1 MNALT
6 NLSHAITRNYSII
19 LAFALY
25 ELASRLRLVS
35 PRLFPSLEAI
45 FIQFWRYTLN
55 GDLPYH
61 AAISLMRAF
70 IGFALAAIVGLAI
83 GWTMARSRRA
93 EALIEPIF
101 SFGYPMPKIALY
113 PIFIFVFGLG
123 TGSKVALIFLECVYP
138 IAIHVYAGVRATP
151 KALIWAAR
159 NMNASPW
166 QISTR
171 VLLPAAAPTIFTGLR
186 IALPVALIVTLVT
199 EIIGESRG
207 LGYFITFATS
217 SFEYARALAAFLMI
231 ALIGFVLDRLLIF
244 ARDRLVFWDKAAPP
258 VM

>member
-1 MNALT
+1 MNILASAAQIL
-6 NLSHAITRNYSII
+6 TRNYSII
-19 LAFALY
+19 LAFAAY
-25 ELASRLRLVS
+25 ELANRLRLVS

-45 FIQFWRYTLN
+45 LTQFWRFTLN

-70 IGFALAAIVGLAI
+70 SGFALAAIVGLAI
-83 GWTMARSRRA
+83 GWAMARSKRF
-93 EALIEPIF
+93 ETLIEPIF
-101 SFGYPMPKIALY
+101 SFGYPVPKIALY
-113 PIFIFVFGLG
+113 PIFIFIFGLG
-123 TGSKVALIFLECVYP
+123 TGSKIALIFLECVYP
-138 IAIHVYAGVRATP
+138 IAIHVYAGVRPTP
-151 KALIWAAR
+151 KALVWAAR

-207 LGYFITFATS
+207 LGYFITFSTS

-231 ALIGFVLDRLLIF
+231 AIIGFVLDRLLIF
-244 ARDRLVFWDKAAPP
+244 ARDHLVFWDRAAPP